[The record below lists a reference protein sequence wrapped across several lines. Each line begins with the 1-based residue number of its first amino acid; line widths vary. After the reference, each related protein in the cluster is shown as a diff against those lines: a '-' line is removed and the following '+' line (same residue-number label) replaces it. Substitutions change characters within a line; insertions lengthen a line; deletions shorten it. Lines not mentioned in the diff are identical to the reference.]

1 MLLLTLRRAAHYS
14 WGDYEMRKP
23 LLLLLASAF
32 ILSMVLSACG
42 NNGNNGQAANNP
54 AGNNAAE
61 PAAEKPKGKVTINFV
76 AFAQPHEQEMY
87 TQLIKKYQEKYPHVK
102 VNYITTPPADY
113 NTKLQA
119 MIAGGQTPD
128 IFYSSPENVSFM
140 VDTDQLLDLTPY
152 IEKTDIFD
160 PNNIWPK
167 GISKYTRDGK
177 TYALPKDVGPF
188 AYAYNKTLFEKA
200 GVPTPDP
207 KTALS
212 WDEYV
217 SIAKKLTIDD
227 KGNNAESADF
237 NPKKI
242 VQYGAGFWWHEPAI
256 WGNGADYI
264 NEDGTK
270 VTIDDPKFIESLQ
283 FVADLR
289 NVHHVVPSAE
299 DESAMGG
306 YTRWLNGTVA
316 MFPMGP
322 WDTAAFWDLKFDYD
336 LMPWPANDGENW
348 GTWLGSQGFGVS
360 AKTKNPQEAFDLA
373 AFLSV
378 DPDIQREAMT
388 MGLQVPNLIDMAKS
402 EYLNM
407 SDKKP
412 VSKQVFLDVIETNGH
427 DWSFEKT
434 YDREWYDLF
443 NSSVSQVWEGKKTPE
458 AFVKE
463 LQPKMQ
469 ELVDKS
475 IEKSKKAK
483 Q

>member
-1 MLLLTLRRAAHYS
+1 MKRS
-14 WGDYEMRKP
+14 
-23 LLLLLASAF
+23 LLLLAATVF

-42 NNGNNGQAANNP
+42 SGNTSGSNGGKSGETATA
-54 AGNNAAE
+54 
-61 PAAEKPKGKVTINFV
+61 KDKVTINLV
-76 AFAQPHEQEMY
+76 AFAQPHEQKMY

-113 NTKLQA
+113 PTKLQA

-128 IFYSSPENVSFM
+128 VFYASPENVSFM
-140 VDTDQLLDLTPY
+140 VDTNQLLDLTPY
-152 IEKTDIFD
+152 IEKTSIFNVD
-160 PNNIWPK
+160 NIWKK
-167 GISKYTRDGK
+167 GLSKYTRDGK

-200 GVPTPDP
+200 GIPTPDP
-207 KTALS
+207 KTPLT
-212 WDEYV
+212 WDEYI
-217 SIAKKLTIDD
+217 SIAKKLTLDD
-227 KGNNAESADF
+227 KGNNAESPDF

-242 VQYGAGFWWHEPAI
+242 KQYGAGFWWHEPAV

-289 NVHHVVPSAE
+289 NKYHVVPSSE
-299 DESAMGG
+299 DETAMGG

-336 LMPWPANDGENW
+336 LMPWPSNNGTW

-360 AKTKNPQEAFDLA
+360 AKTKSPQEAFDLV

-388 MGLQVPNLIDMAKS
+388 MGLQVPNLIDMAKND
-402 EYLNM
+402 YLKM
-407 SDKKP
+407 TDKKP
-412 VSKQVFLDVIETNGH
+412 VNKQVFLDVIETNGH

-443 NSSVSQVWEGKKTPE
+443 NSSVTQVWEGKKTPE

-475 IEKSKKAK
+475 AEKKKKAQGQK
-483 Q
+483 